1 MYELGYAIRDDVWE
15 RTEWVSLV
23 EYPLMLE
30 WNGRR
35 NFLNGVYL
43 YSSIQMR
50 KCYLK
55 RKILIPY
62 SFKVNLKLVAQ

>member
-1 MYELGYAIRDDVWE
+1 MSLEYTLVHDS
-15 RTEWVSLV
+15 EWWVALV
-23 EYPLMLE
+23 ECLLMLE
-30 WNGRR
+30 WNGHR
-35 NFLNGVYL
+35 NFLNGVHL

-62 SFKVNLKLVAQ
+62 SFKVN